1 MSSTDTVSSP
11 AINPLATPPS
21 GTVGGKRSRRAN
33 KGSRMMSRAGG
44 RKYGGKRRGKRG
56 GQSATDYGLMV
67 NGTLDG
73 PNGQFARTFEN
84 GHPTPYGNGPY
95 GAQGQGTVVAASVA
109 SSGSIKGGKKRTKK
123 GGYWGQVLSTAL
135 VPFGLWAAQNRFSK
149 RRGLKAGGKTKK
161 HRK

>member
-1 MSSTDTVSSP
+1 
-11 AINPLATPPS
+11 
-21 GTVGGKRSRRAN
+21 
-33 KGSRMMSRAGG
+33 MMSRAGG

-56 GQSATDYGLMV
+56 GQSANAYGLMV

-95 GAQGQGTVVAASVA
+95 GAQGQGTVIPPFLPQNAN
-109 SSGSIKGGKKRTKK
+109 GMNGGKRRTKK
-123 GGYWGQVLSTAL
+123 GGYWSQVLSTAL

>member
-33 KGSRMMSRAGG
+33 KGSRMMSRVGG

-56 GQSATDYGLMV
+56 GQVVDSANAYGTHV
-67 NGTLDG
+67 NGLVES
-73 PNGQFARTFEN
+73 QFARTFEN

-95 GAQGQGTVVAASVA
+95 GAQGQGTVIPASVA

>member
-1 MSSTDTVSSP
+1 MSSTDTVTST
-11 AINPLATPPS
+11 ATNPLATTPS
-21 GTVGGKRSRRAN
+21 GTMGGKRSRRAN

-56 GQSATDYGLMV
+56 GQSATAHGELV
-67 NGTLDG
+67 NGSVHD
-73 PNGQFARTFEN
+73 QFARTFEN

-95 GAQGQGTVVAASVA
+95 GAQGQGTVIPASVA
-109 SSGSIKGGKKRTKK
+109 SSGNMNGGKRRTKK
-123 GGYWGQVLSTAL
+123 GGYWSQVLSTAL